1 MVYDDITTEDTP
13 MAKKDTDYETMEFEE
28 LVALQKTINEIVER
42 RKETVKTEFKSK
54 LEAQAAAMGF
64 NLRELF
70 IGMGGDKPPK
80 GQRSTKGGKAPV
92 VYRGPNGEEW
102 SGRGASPVWLREL
115 IGAATQD
122 EFKEKKAEAQKYKV

>member
-1 MVYDDITTEDTP
+1 MDVLERNQD
-13 MAKKDTDYETMEFEE
+13 MAKKDADYETMEFEE
-28 LVALQKTINEIVER
+28 LVALQKTINEVVER
-42 RKETVKTEFKSK
+42 RKETVKTEFTSK

-70 IGMGGDKPPK
+70 IGMGKPPK

-92 VYRGPNGEEW
+92 MYRGPNGEEW

-122 EFKEKKAEAQKYKV
+122 EFKEKKTEAQKYKV